1 MYYIQVLKQENK
13 INSRNSK
20 IKLRKFNYRNII
32 YIYYINMNSTINL
45 IKEIEDLKKKIK
57 LYEISTKLDYEKI
70 QWLKDEIIYLKYIND
85 MR

>member
-1 MYYIQVLKQENK
+1 
-13 INSRNSK
+13 
-20 IKLRKFNYRNII
+20 
-32 YIYYINMNSTINL
+32 MNNLEL
-45 IKEIEDLKKKIK
+45 IKENEELKKKIK

>member
-1 MYYIQVLKQENK
+1 
-13 INSRNSK
+13 
-20 IKLRKFNYRNII
+20 
-32 YIYYINMNSTINL
+32 MNNLEL
-45 IKEIEDLKKKIK
+45 IKEIEELKKKLK

>member
-1 MYYIQVLKQENK
+1 
-13 INSRNSK
+13 
-20 IKLRKFNYRNII
+20 
-32 YIYYINMNSTINL
+32 MNSSTLQL

-70 QWLKDEIIYLKYIND
+70 QWLKDEIIYLKYVND

>member
-1 MYYIQVLKQENK
+1 
-13 INSRNSK
+13 
-20 IKLRKFNYRNII
+20 
-32 YIYYINMNSTINL
+32 MNSTINL
-45 IKEIEDLKKKIK
+45 IKEIEDLKKKLK

>member
-1 MYYIQVLKQENK
+1 
-13 INSRNSK
+13 
-20 IKLRKFNYRNII
+20 
-32 YIYYINMNSTINL
+32 MNSSTLQL

-70 QWLKDEIIYLKYIND
+70 QLLKDEIIYLKYIND

>member
-1 MYYIQVLKQENK
+1 
-13 INSRNSK
+13 
-20 IKLRKFNYRNII
+20 
-32 YIYYINMNSTINL
+32 MNNL
-45 IKEIEDLKKKIK
+45 ELIREIEELKKKIK

>member
-1 MYYIQVLKQENK
+1 
-13 INSRNSK
+13 
-20 IKLRKFNYRNII
+20 
-32 YIYYINMNSTINL
+32 MNSTIHL